1 MRWGI
6 LSTANIGRKLIAGAR
21 DAGVEIVAVGSR
33 DAARGR
39 AFADEH
45 GIPRVHA
52 SYDALLADGDVEAVY
67 NPLPNSLH
75 VPWSIRALQ
84 EGKHVLCEKPLTR
97 DVESVEQAFDAAD
110 RAGRVLME
118 AFMWRFHPADQAP
131 ARAGALDGTIGQLRH
146 INARFG
152 FELDSGSGNVRWNE
166 ELEGGALMDVGCYCV
181 SGMRLLA
188 GEPLRVSAE
197 RVGHG
202 VDGRVAAV
210 LRFAGDV
217 TGTFDCG
224 MDVHPRSGL
233 EVVGDKGTLWI
244 ADPWHGQSPGI
255 DVVGRRAH
263 RGRAREPVRARA
275 AGGRGGRPRGARTR
289 AGPRRVARPGA
300 GDRRALPLGRGGP
313 RDHVDQ
319 RLTGAEAGEL
329 VGHQLVR
336 AHEGLRR
343 VARHVRADHDARR
356 GPQRVAVGQWLRV
369 GDVERDPEP
378 AGLVEQRGGIGQR
391 AASRR

>member
-97 DVESVEQAFDAAD
+97 DVESVEQAFAAAD

-118 AFMWRFHPADQAP
+118 AFMWRFHPQT
-131 ARAGALDGTIGQLRH
+131 ARMVELVREGEIGRLRH
-146 INARFG
+146 VNARFG
-152 FELDSGSGNVRWNE
+152 FDLHPGSGNVRWDAD
-166 ELEGGALMDVGCYCV
+166 LEGGALMDVGCYCV

-197 RVGHG
+197 RVGDP

-224 MDVHPRSGL
+224 MDVYPRSGL
-233 EVVGDKGTLWI
+233 EVVGDKATLWI
-244 ADPWHGQSPGI
+244 ADPWHGLAPGI
-255 DVVGRRAH
+255 DVVGRERIEVEAVNPYG
-263 RGRAREPVRARA
+263 RELLEVEAAVREGREPALGRAESL
-275 AGGRGGRPRGARTR
+275 GQARTIDALYRSADEGR
-289 AGPRRVARPGA
+289 AIT
-300 GDRRALPLGRGGP
+300 L
-313 RDHVDQ
+313 
-319 RLTGAEAGEL
+319 
-329 VGHQLVR
+329 
-336 AHEGLRR
+336 
-343 VARHVRADHDARR
+343 
-356 GPQRVAVGQWLRV
+356 
-369 GDVERDPEP
+369 
-378 AGLVEQRGGIGQR
+378 
-391 AASRR
+391 